1 MSDLS
6 VLIVNWNV
14 APLLRRCLASIIASP
29 GVTLDPAEP
38 GIHTEIIVVDNASS
52 DESRMMLAREFP
64 VVRVIANDVNVGF
77 TRANNQGLQIARGR
91 AVLFLNP
98 DAELVGDA
106 LPTMARYLE
115 DHLDV
120 GAVGPQL
127 RYRDGRVQPSRRRFP
142 TLATAFLE
150 STLLQQWLP
159 DNAIARRYY
168 MADQP
173 DDREQDV
180 DWVVGACFLAR
191 RQTIDQVGGFDERF
205 FMYSEELDWCRRARA
220 AGWRVVY
227 LPTAQ
232 VIHHEGKSSE
242 QVVAARHIHFNTSK
256 VLYFHKYHGSA
267 AAELV
272 RAFLLATFAYQWGEE
287 ALKWLVGH
295 RRPLRAQ
302 RMAAYGAV
310 LRSGLRVGHG
320 KEAENR

>member
-14 APLLRRCLASIIASP
+14 APLLRRCLASIVASP
-29 GVTLDPAEP
+29 GVTLDPARP
-38 GIHTEIIVVDNASS
+38 GIHTEIIVIDNASS
-52 DESRMMLAREFP
+52 DESRAMLVREFP
-64 VVRVIANDVNVGF
+64 EVRVIANGVNVGF
-77 TRANNQGLQIARGR
+77 TRANNQGLEVARGR

-98 DAELVGDA
+98 DAELIGDA
-106 LPTMARYLE
+106 LRTMVRYLE
-115 DHLDV
+115 DHPDV

-127 RYRDGRVQPSRRRFP
+127 RYGDGRLQSSRRRFP

-150 STLLQQWLP
+150 STLLQQWWP

-168 MADQP
+168 MADRP
-173 DDREQDV
+173 DDQEQDV
-180 DWVVGACFLAR
+180 DWVMGACFLAR
-191 RQTIDQVGGFDERF
+191 RQTIDQVGDFDERF

-256 VLYFHKYHGSA
+256 VLYFRKYHGKA

-287 ALKWLVGH
+287 ALKWLIGH

-302 RMAAYGAV
+302 RIAAYSAV
-310 LRSGLRVGHG
+310 LRSGLRAGQG
-320 KEAENR
+320 KEARDR

>member
-6 VLIVNWNV
+6 VVIVNWNV
-14 APLLRRCLASIIASP
+14 APLLRRCLASIVASP
-29 GVTLDPAEP
+29 GVTLDPARP
-38 GIHTEIIVVDNASS
+38 GIHAEIIVVDNASG
-52 DESRMMLAREFP
+52 DESRTMLVREFP
-64 VVRVIANDVNVGF
+64 EVQVIANVANVGF
-77 TRANNQGLQIARGR
+77 TRANNQGLEVARGR

-98 DAELVGDA
+98 DAELIGDA
-106 LPTMARYLE
+106 LRTMMHYLE
-115 DHLDV
+115 DHPDV
-120 GAVGPQL
+120 GVVGPQL
-127 RYRDGRVQPSRRRFP
+127 RYGDGRIQPSRRRFP

-150 STLLQQWLP
+150 STLFQQWWP

-168 MADQP
+168 MADRP
-173 DDREQDV
+173 DDQEQDV
-180 DWVVGACFLAR
+180 DWVMGACFLAR

-256 VLYFHKYHGSA
+256 VLYFRKYHGNA
-267 AAELV
+267 AAGLV
-272 RAFLLATFAYQWGEE
+272 RAFLLATFACQWGEE

-310 LRSGLRVGHG
+310 LRSGLRAGQG
-320 KEAENR
+320 KEAEDR